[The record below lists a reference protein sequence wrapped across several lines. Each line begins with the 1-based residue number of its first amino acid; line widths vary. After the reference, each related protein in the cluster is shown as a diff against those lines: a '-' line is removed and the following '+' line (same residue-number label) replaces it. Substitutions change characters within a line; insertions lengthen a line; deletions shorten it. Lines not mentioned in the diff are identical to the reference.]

1 MSGETAWQ
9 LAEALATWAW
19 RASWQGAALAL
30 LVGAVLAL
38 VGRKLSPGWRFGLW
52 ALVLVRLAMPAV
64 LEVRSESNDKQ
75 QATSVQ
81 KIQST
86 SSLAHKPIV
95 ELTEA
100 EFKAIAAAQPENA
113 STPAL
118 SPTTKVERRNIAVRT
133 RVAIASAW
141 PRAKPYLV
149 AVWLAGVLLLA
160 LRVGWSSRRLARAV
174 RGMRGV
180 TNGRVVQM
188 LDECCR
194 EMAITR
200 PLQVRELPAAGGAPA
215 LVGFIRPSVLLPVH
229 VLDDMG
235 DEELR
240 LILMHE
246 LAHVK
251 RRDVLINWLGTCV
264 AVVHWPNPAAW
275 GVLWRMR
282 VERELAC
289 DELVLRAGRGTAYAR
304 TIVRLVEALSSSSSS
319 AAGRKFGGRV
329 PAAAAAVPTGGAV
342 GILEGKAQIQR
353 RLLMIARFD
362 AKRRRWPA
370 VAAGFSLIVGA
381 LALAGATRAADP
393 AGNKT
398 QPVKGTAENKTTSAT
413 TATPT
418 EAPVYTAGDPNESA
432 QSKPKP
438 PARAQT
444 VTFTVTPA
452 SPEDDQ
458 ASARTR
464 EKLKKPLAKVDFN
477 GQALGDVIDFLR
489 DAAGVDILVEWAAL
503 EQNGIPRDA
512 PVTIQLR
519 EPTPVDA
526 VLQLMFRSMGLG
538 LQYEVEKGV
547 VVIGPSSQR
556 AAAVTRVYDVSDLV
570 AATPTFGA
578 PVPGPVPPVG
588 GGVGPEGGMITDM
601 SDVGQLIRLIMSTV
615 EPNSWRDSGGELG
628 SITFFKNKL
637 VIKTSEPVHKE
648 ITSLLE
654 MLREKPSG
662 KRDDP
667 KTKHF

>member
-1 MSGETAWQ
+1 
-9 LAEALATWAW
+9 
-19 RASWQGAALAL
+19 
-30 LVGAVLAL
+30 
-38 VGRKLSPGWRFGLW
+38 
-52 ALVLVRLAMPAV
+52 
-64 LEVRSESNDKQ
+64 
-75 QATSVQ
+75 
-81 KIQST
+81 
-86 SSLAHKPIV
+86 
-95 ELTEA
+95 
-100 EFKAIAAAQPENA
+100 
-113 STPAL
+113 
-118 SPTTKVERRNIAVRT
+118 
-133 RVAIASAW
+133 
-141 PRAKPYLV
+141 
-149 AVWLAGVLLLA
+149 
-160 LRVGWSSRRLARAV
+160 
-174 RGMRGV
+174 
-180 TNGRVVQM
+180 M

-200 PLQVRELPAAGGAPA
+200 PPHVRELPAAGGAPA
-215 LVGFIRPSVLLPVH
+215 LVGFLHPSVLLPVH
-229 VLDDMG
+229 VLDEMG

-251 RRDVLINWLGTCV
+251 RRDVLVNWLGTFV

-289 DELVLRAGRGTAYAR
+289 DELVLRAGRGAVYAR
-304 TIVRLVEALSSSSSS
+304 TIVRLVEALSSVS
-319 AAGRKFGGRV
+319 V
-329 PAAAAAVPTGGAV
+329 AVPTGGAV

-370 VAAGFSLIVGA
+370 VAAGLSLIVGA

-393 AGNKT
+393 VKDPPDNKT
-398 QPVKGTAENKTTSAT
+398 QAVKSTADNKTTSAT

-418 EAPVYTAGDPNESA
+418 EAPGDPNDAA

-477 GQALGDVIDFLR
+477 GQALADVIEFLR

-503 EQNGIPRDA
+503 DQNGIPRDA

-519 EPTPVDA
+519 EATSVDA

-538 LQYEVEKGV
+538 LQYEVDKGV
-547 VVIGPSSQR
+547 VVIGPSSHQ
-556 AAAVTRVYDVSDLV
+556 ATAVTRVYDVSDLV
-570 AATPTFGA
+570 ASSPPPVPGAFGA
-578 PVPGPVPPVG
+578 PAPAVPGTE
-588 GGVGPEGGMITDM
+588 GVMVDM

-615 EPNSWRDSGGELG
+615 EPNSWREAGGELG

-637 VIKTSEPVHKE
+637 VIKTSESVHKE

-662 KRDDP
+662 KRDDA